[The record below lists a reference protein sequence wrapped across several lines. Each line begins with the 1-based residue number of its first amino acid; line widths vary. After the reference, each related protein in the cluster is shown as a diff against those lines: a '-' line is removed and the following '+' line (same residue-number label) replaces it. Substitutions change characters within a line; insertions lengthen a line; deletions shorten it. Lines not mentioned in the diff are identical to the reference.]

1 MYKVSLAYIALT
13 RNKNNPNHT
22 NSMKF
27 NGGKLVDHPIRT
39 EIDVG
44 AVAPWIRI
52 IPNHPHISGIF
63 KFLIIIISPFFILY
77 SYYTCFNN
85 KCQEKNKKNPL
96 ISQGISMLGGVREF
110 EREEFNNPQL
120 LYNTKNWA
128 FCQDIFRAEDVVSR
142 TLRVHPLPNVS
153 KVDSFS

>member
-44 AVAPWIRI
+44 AVAPWMRI

-77 SYYTCFNN
+77 CYYTCFNN
-85 KCQEKNKKNPL
+85 KCQEKNEKKVLEN
-96 ISQGISMLGGVREF
+96 QGLRKKVGAGR
-110 EREEFNNPQL
+110 RN
-120 LYNTKNWA
+120 
-128 FCQDIFRAEDVVSR
+128 R
-142 TLRVHPLPNVS
+142 TIVIRLEI
-153 KVDSFS
+153 

>member
-1 MYKVSLAYIALT
+1 MLSKQTTFV
-13 RNKNNPNHT
+13 
-22 NSMKF
+22 NSF
-27 NGGKLVDHPIRT
+27 
-39 EIDVG
+39 
-44 AVAPWIRI
+44 
-52 IPNHPHISGIF
+52 S
-63 KFLIIIISPFFILY
+63 
-77 SYYTCFNN
+77 
-85 KCQEKNKKNPL
+85 KKNPL
-96 ISQGISMLGGVREF
+96 ISQGISVLGGVREF

>member
-77 SYYTCFNN
+77 CYYTCFNN
-85 KCQEKNKKNPL
+85 KCQEKNEKKSP
-96 ISQGISMLGGVREF
+96 
-110 EREEFNNPQL
+110 
-120 LYNTKNWA
+120 
-128 FCQDIFRAEDVVSR
+128 
-142 TLRVHPLPNVS
+142 
-153 KVDSFS
+153 